1 MATVKLDDKSSI
13 DLLDG
18 EAIVFANCPN
28 VWRDE
33 KGIYPVNLVITN
45 KRVVSIPYP
54 SDKFKGG
61 ILESWEYSEMA
72 NHPTNPHLHG
82 NADPQFKQY
91 TDAGRAK
98 FSFLTPLDSKRTSG
112 RFTVNVPQTFG
123 GMVNALVGESFVGSM
138 VKLGRNLF
146 TKKENAIQ
154 NVAIDWRTI
163 PETKAVWPQI
173 SGQWD
178 KWCIDGMATLNTKL
192 YEYFNFRDF
201 YVDIITHGASLAGKY
216 K

>member
-112 RFTVNVPQTFG
+112 HFTVNVPQSFG
-123 GMVNALVGESFVGSM
+123 GVVNALVGESMVGSLI
-138 VKLGRNLF
+138 KLGKSIASKN
-146 TKKENAIQ
+146 TAMQ
-154 NVAIDWRTI
+154 NIAKDWRTL
-163 PETKAVWPQI
+163 PETKAVWAQI
-173 SGQWD
+173 APQWD
-178 KWCIDGMATLNTKL
+178 EWCQKGMSTLNCKL
-192 YEYFNFRDF
+192 DEYFNHRDF